1 MFLPWFKNLILF
13 SKSKNYCLNFV
24 FNLEYKGLV
33 LRRTDKIYET
43 TASVNIIRSS
53 FFFSKKMQST
63 ISTKVG
69 KMGQDPYLLAWFN
82 QADIDWLLTVSQKKT
97 LLIGSYLIKEEEQSP
112 SLFII
117 VEGVFGIETKTN
129 NGPLNIQIGPGEI
142 LGEMSFIDNSR
153 PSASVK
159 ALENGTVLDLDKSIL
174 DEKLNAD
181 TAFASRFFRAISA
194 VLANRLRETLNP
206 SGTSSKKLVPNMA
219 SFLQKNSPQV

>member
-1 MFLPWFKNLILF
+1 
-13 SKSKNYCLNFV
+13 
-24 FNLEYKGLV
+24 
-33 LRRTDKIYET
+33 
-43 TASVNIIRSS
+43 
-53 FFFSKKMQST
+53 
-63 ISTKVG
+63 
-69 KMGQDPYLLAWFN
+69 MGQDPYLLAWFN

>member
-1 MFLPWFKNLILF
+1 
-13 SKSKNYCLNFV
+13 
-24 FNLEYKGLV
+24 
-33 LRRTDKIYET
+33 
-43 TASVNIIRSS
+43 
-53 FFFSKKMQST
+53 
-63 ISTKVG
+63 
-69 KMGQDPYLLAWFN
+69 
-82 QADIDWLLTVSQKKT
+82 
-97 LLIGSYLIKEEEQSP
+97 
-112 SLFII
+112 
-117 VEGVFGIETKTN
+117 VFGIETKTN